1 MAVIDVNSPAFQ
13 KDFQRTLRRR
23 RLVHYRHLYVMLLP
37 ALAVFLLF
45 KYGPMF
51 GLVIA
56 FRDYQPRFGMGFIE
70 AIIASERVGLGNFL
84 DFFQS
89 RQGPTIV
96 WNSIIISTAKL
107 VIGFPVPI
115 ILALLLNEVR
125 HTTFKRVVQTVSYLP
140 HFISWV
146 VLAGIFR
153 LLLSPDYGV
162 LIPVF
167 RALEMEPI
175 NFLGQSQYFRT
186 MLVATSIW
194 QRAGWGSII
203 YLAAISGIDPQLYEA
218 AYMDGASRWQQT
230 WFVTL
235 PGIASTIVILL
246 IISTGT
252 IMDAGFDQVFNL
264 LNPAVRS
271 VGEIIDTYVFEVGL
285 RRQSFSFATAVGM
298 FQSLV
303 GLILVV
309 ITNFIARRLGQA
321 SIW

>member
-1 MAVIDVNSPAFQ
+1 
-13 KDFQRTLRRR
+13 
-23 RLVHYRHLYVMLLP
+23 MLLP
-37 ALAVFLLF
+37 AALFFLVF

-56 FRDYQPRFGMGFIE
+56 FREFQPRYGMGFLESIL
-70 AIIASERVGLGNFL
+70 ASERVGFGNFIQ
-84 DFFQS
+84 FFQS
-89 RQGPTIV
+89 REGPRIV
-96 WNSIIISTAKL
+96 WNSVLISTAKI
-107 VIGFPVPI
+107 VIGFPMPI

-125 HTTFKRVVQTVSYLP
+125 HRTFKRVIQTVSYLP

-167 RALEMEPI
+167 RWLDMEPI
-175 NFLGQSQYFRT
+175 NFLGQAQYFRS
-186 MLVATSIW
+186 MLVITSVW
-194 QRAGWGSII
+194 QRVGWGSII

-230 WFVTL
+230 WHVTL
-235 PGIASTIVILL
+235 PGLASTIVILL

-264 LNPAVRS
+264 LNPAVLS
-271 VGEIIDTYVFEVGL
+271 VGQIIDTYVYQVGL
-285 RRQSFSFATAVGM
+285 RGQNFSFATAVGM
-298 FQSLV
+298 FQAMV
-303 GLILVV
+303 GLVLVI
-309 ITNFIARRLGQA
+309 ITNFTAKKLGQA
-321 SIW
+321 SVW